1 MPRQWSVNEIESL
14 IELSSLI
21 NSSLDIIEVLDN
33 SMRVVEEL
41 MDAEASS
48 IFEIDFETNELFF
61 RLARG
66 GSGDKLK
73 EIRMKMGEGIAGCV
87 AASGEPLLI
96 PDTKKDSRFS
106 NKVDRQ
112 TCFNTRSIL
121 ALPIRNKGRILG
133 VLEVLNK
140 RPPGLFDS
148 KDLDVLTIVASQ
160 IGIAIENARLYARLE
175 EKFTLTK
182 AELKK
187 AQAELIRSE
196 RLAALGELSK
206 GVAHAVRNPVMSIGG
221 FTKRIR
227 KKLSTDDPAYEY
239 IELILEETARL
250 EKMVEAVGKYTA
262 MPEPRLG
269 QVRISVLLQGALKG
283 WKEKYG
289 REKIKI
295 ELKLLPED
303 PNVFVDV
310 ELMDIALTAL
320 LKNAQEAVSPEGGA
334 ISIASWW
341 EEKWIVI
348 SVVDD
353 GAGIDP
359 KNLPFV
365 FDPFF
370 TTKTHGPGL
379 GLTTVNRIVS
389 GHCGKVRIFSTPE
402 TGTEVRIFLPP
413 NP

>member
-21 NSSLDIIEVLDN
+21 NSSLDIVEVLDN

-48 IFEIDFETNELFF
+48 IFEIDFEKNELFF

-66 GSGDKLK
+66 ESGDKLK

-96 PDTKKDSRFS
+96 PDTQKDSRFS
-106 NKVDRQ
+106 KKVDRQ

-121 ALPIRNKGRILG
+121 ALPVRNKGRILG

-140 RPPGLFDS
+140 RAPGLFDS

-160 IGIAIENARLYARLE
+160 IGIAIENARLYARME
-175 EKFTLTK
+175 EKFALTQT
-182 AELKK
+182 ELKK

-221 FTKRIR
+221 FTRRIR
-227 KKLSTDDPAYEY
+227 KKISADDPAYNY
-239 IELILEETARL
+239 IELILEETERL

-269 QVRISVLLQGALKG
+269 QVRISALLQRAVKG
-283 WKEKYG
+283 WKEEYG
-289 REKIKI
+289 LKKINI

-310 ELMDIALTAL
+310 ELMDMVLTAL
-320 LKNAQEAVSPEGGA
+320 LKNAEEAVSLEGGN
-334 ISIASWW
+334 ISIAIWW

>member
-1 MPRQWSVNEIESL
+1 MLRQWSVKEIESL

-33 SMRVVEEL
+33 SMRAVEEL

-48 IFEIDFETNELFF
+48 IFEIDFEKNELFF

-66 GSGDKLK
+66 ESADMVK
-73 EIRMKMGEGIAGCV
+73 EIRMKMGEGIAGWV

-96 PDTKKDSRFS
+96 PDTQKDSRFCER
-106 NKVDRQ
+106 VDRQ
-112 TCFNTRSIL
+112 TYFNTRSIL
-121 ALPIRNKGRILG
+121 ALPVRNKGRILG

-140 RPPGLFDS
+140 RAPGLFDRN
-148 KDLDVLTIVASQ
+148 DLDVLTIAASQ
-160 IGIAIENARLYARLE
+160 IGIAMENAGLYARLE
-175 EKFTLTK
+175 EKFALTQT
-182 AELKK
+182 ELKK
-187 AQAELIRSE
+187 VQADLIRSE
-196 RLAALGELSK
+196 RMAALGELSR

-221 FTKRIR
+221 FTRRIR
-227 KKLSTDDPAYEY
+227 KKLSPDDPSYDHV
-239 IELILEETARL
+239 ELILEETARL
-250 EKMVEAVGKYTA
+250 EKIVEAVGKYTA
-262 MPEPRLG
+262 MTEPELG
-269 QVRISVLLQGALKG
+269 QVRISALLQGVLKD

-289 REKIKI
+289 REKISL

-310 ELMDIALTAL
+310 ELMGVALKAL
-320 LKNAQEAVSPEGGA
+320 LQNAREAVSPEGGT

-348 SVVDD
+348 SVMDD
-353 GAGIDP
+353 GAGIDS

-370 TTKTHGPGL
+370 TTKTHGSGL

-389 GHCGKVRIFSTPE
+389 GHCGKVEIYSTPE
-402 TGTEVRIFLPP
+402 TGTEVRIFFPP